1 MFRPQLSGKARVSV
15 LRKADK
21 SKMSLIRVLVVDDFS
36 AWKDFI
42 VQQLEQQSDVSVVG
56 MASDGL
62 EAIQK
67 AEQLQ
72 PDLILLDVG
81 LRTLNGI
88 EAARQIR
95 KCVPAARI
103 LFLSSNF
110 DDDVVRGALCAGGD
124 GYVLKQDAGAALVP
138 AMQAVLRGEQF
149 VSGSL
154 MAVDSLPD
162 LQK

>member
-1 MFRPQLSGKARVSV
+1 
-15 LRKADK
+15 
-21 SKMSLIRVLVVDDFS
+21 MSLIRVLVVDDFS
-36 AWKDFI
+36 AWQDFT
-42 VQQLEQQSDVSVVG
+42 VQQLEQQSDVCVVG
-56 MASDGL
+56 LASDGL
-62 EAIQK
+62 EAVQK

-95 KCVPAARI
+95 KCVPEARI
-103 LFLSSNF
+103 LFLSSNS

-124 GYVLKQDAGAALVP
+124 GYVLKQDAGAALAP
-138 AMQAVLRGEQF
+138 AMEAVLRGEQF
-149 VSGSL
+149 VSSSL